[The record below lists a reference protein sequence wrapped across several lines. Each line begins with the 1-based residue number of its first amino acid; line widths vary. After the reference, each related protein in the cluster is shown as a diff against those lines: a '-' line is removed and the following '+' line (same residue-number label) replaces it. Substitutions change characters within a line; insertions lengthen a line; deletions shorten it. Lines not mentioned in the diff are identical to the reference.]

1 MREITIKIY
10 TFDELTKEAQEK
22 ILEKHRYKWCP
33 EYYDAEH
40 PTIREFVHTLTR
52 QGFAVNKMTF
62 SLYCDLRGGF
72 TGKFVD
78 AQAAIH
84 AAFAHGL
91 KENAISKDAID
102 EIRKSGVVAVSKKNR
117 KIRPTYR
124 SNTHITLLIGGTP
137 MTGEEKYLPFVRALE
152 EWKEEECWEVYKKSE
167 DDYRYYISDTFIKR
181 MLLMNGYE
189 FYENGDE
196 YGVNKTSA

>member
-1 MREITIKIY
+1 MREITIKVY

-22 ILEKHRYKWCP
+22 ILERYRYKWIP
-33 EYYDAEH
+33 DYYDAEH
-40 PTIREFVHTLTR
+40 PTIRKFVHTLTR

-62 SLYCDLRGGF
+62 SLYCDCRGGF
-72 TGKFVD
+72 TGEFVD
-78 AQAAIH
+78 TQAAIN

-91 KENAISKDAID
+91 KENTISKDALN

-124 SNTHITLLIGGTP
+124 SNTHITLLIDGTP

-152 EWKEEECWEVYKKSE
+152 EWKEEECWEVYNKAE
-167 DDYRYYISDTFIKR
+167 EDYRYYISDTFIKK
-181 MLLMNGYE
+181 MILMNGYE
-189 FYENGDE
+189 FYENGDKYVE
-196 YGVNKTSA
+196 NKTSA

>member
-1 MREITIKIY
+1 MREITIKVY
-10 TFDELTKEAQEK
+10 TFDELTKKAQEK
-22 ILEKHRYKWCP
+22 IFERNRYKWCP
-33 EYYDAEH
+33 DYYDAEH

-62 SLYCDLRGGF
+62 SLYYDLRGGF
-72 TGKFVD
+72 TGEFVN
-78 AQAAIH
+78 AQAAIN

-91 KENAISKDAID
+91 KENTISKDALN
-102 EIRKSGVVAVSKKNR
+102 EIRENGVIAVSKKNR

-124 SNTHITLLIGGTP
+124 LNTQITLLIDGTP

-152 EWKEEECWEVYKKSE
+152 EWKEKECREVYKKSE
-167 DDYRYYISDTFIKR
+167 EDYRYYISDTFIKR
-181 MLLMNGYE
+181 MLLTNGYE

-196 YGVNKTSA
+196 YEVNKTST